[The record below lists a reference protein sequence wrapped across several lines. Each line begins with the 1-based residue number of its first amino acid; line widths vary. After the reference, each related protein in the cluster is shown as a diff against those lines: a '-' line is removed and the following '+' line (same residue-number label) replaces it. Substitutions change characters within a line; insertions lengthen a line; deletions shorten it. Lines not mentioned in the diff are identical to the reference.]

1 MNSALSGSLSQS
13 NPALSCILERQPAA
27 DAFRRLGTRGFA
39 TRELA
44 RDKRP
49 DFFGKYSG
57 FWSLVC
63 LSSKATCSG
72 SDALGPSLRNSRA
85 LRIAQQR
92 TSPRST
98 KNPPLGP

>member
-27 DAFRRLGTRGFA
+27 DASLRLGTRGFA

-49 DFFGKYSG
+49 EFFGKYSG

-63 LSSKATCSG
+63 LSSKAEPRE
-72 SDALGPSLRNSRA
+72 LGRA
-85 LRIAQQR
+85 GTFFAQ
-92 TSPRST
+92 
-98 KNPPLGP
+98 